1 LRKQDA
7 LMGIILHQQAVLTD
21 FDLANVEHATE
32 R

>member
-1 LRKQDA
+1 
-7 LMGIILHQQAVLTD
+7 MGIILHQQAVLTD